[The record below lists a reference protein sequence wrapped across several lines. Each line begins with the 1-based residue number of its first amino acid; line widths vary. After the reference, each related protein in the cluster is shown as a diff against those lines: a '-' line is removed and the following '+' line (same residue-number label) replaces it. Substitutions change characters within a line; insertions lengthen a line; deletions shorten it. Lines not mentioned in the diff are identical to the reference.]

1 MFEML
6 FFFSQKLTLFIG
18 INIKQLADR
27 YVSLFFLFE
36 QGRREELFRVNQKY
50 KKFYNFIKKNDGKL
64 SPEQLQKVTFEREFL
79 SNLLKKFI
87 RVLGTISAKG
97 KAFGPRHKK
106 TCLRGF

>member
-1 MFEML
+1 M
-6 FFFSQKLTLFIG
+6 
-18 INIKQLADR
+18 
-27 YVSLFFLFE
+27 
-36 QGRREELFRVNQKY
+36 NQKY

-97 KAFGPRHKK
+97 KTFGPHHKK
-106 TCLRGF
+106 TCLQGCREGRKQTWLYDHRRWLDA